1 MIGKILYPWNINAAG
16 CEPFT
21 TDDFTEEEKEWIL
34 SNENSSVATFIL
46 VDRGFCSNPTK
57 VRNIETFGGAM
68 ALIADYKP
76 ENMDDFV
83 MMDHGGAGHSLQI
96 PGFMIDYDSANK
108 IKASLQSGAN
118 VMIRA
123 SLMISNPNNE
133 IEIGL
138 LYSSSLDLDAQSL
151 EAFTTLAQKS
161 AIDR

>member
-1 MIGKILYPWNINAAG
+1 
-16 CEPFT
+16 
-21 TDDFTEEEKEWIL
+21 
-34 SNENSSVATFIL
+34 
-46 VDRGFCSNPTK
+46 
-57 VRNIETFGGAM
+57 M

-83 MMDHGGAGHSLQI
+83 MLDHGGAGHSLQI

-108 IKASLQSGAN
+108 IKASLYNGAD

-123 SLMISNPNNE
+123 SLMISNPKNE

-161 AIDR
+161 AVDR